1 MRRTKR
7 LLIALPFF
15 VSACS
20 LVTEPARPEVE
31 FSVTSEN
38 RGADASSSVPLTANA
53 GSGSR
58 TIVVMGRIRT
68 STPCW
73 DLEQHVS
80 RVADR
85 IDITIAAR
93 ERTVACAQTLI
104 VRDYTLRLNGIAP
117 GRYAVRVAHEYTAVD
132 GHHWREAVLERDV
145 RVE

>member
-1 MRRTKR
+1 MRRIMR
-7 LLIALPFF
+7 LLIAGSFF
-15 VSACS
+15 VGACS
-20 LVTEPARPEVE
+20 LVTEPARPDVE

-38 RGADASSSVPLTANA
+38 RSTDAGSSVPLTANA

-80 RVADR
+80 RVAAR

-93 ERTVACAQTLI
+93 ERAGACVQTLL
-104 VRDYTLRLNGIAP
+104 VRDYTLRLNGMAP
-117 GRYAVRVAHEYTAVD
+117 GLYVVHVAHEYTRVD
-132 GHHWREAVLERDV
+132 GRHWREAVLERDI

>member
-1 MRRTKR
+1 MRRIGR
-7 LLIALPFF
+7 LLMAGPF
-15 VSACS
+15 VVGACS
-20 LVTEPARPEVE
+20 LVTEPARPDVE
-31 FSVTSEN
+31 FTITSEN
-38 RGADASSSVPLTANA
+38 RGTDASSSVPLTANA

-93 ERTVACAQTLI
+93 ERAGACAQTLL
-104 VRDYTLRLNGIAP
+104 VRDYTLRLNGMVP
-117 GRYAVRVAHEYTAVD
+117 GHYMVRVAHEYTTVD
-132 GHHWREAVLERDV
+132 GQHWREAVLERDV

>member
-1 MRRTKR
+1 MRTKR
-7 LLIALPFF
+7 LLIAVPFF

-93 ERTVACAQTLI
+93 EREGACAQTLL
-104 VRDYTLRLNGIAP
+104 VRDYTLRLNGMAP
-117 GRYAVRVAHEYTAVD
+117 GRYMVRVAHEYTAVD
-132 GHHWREAVLERDV
+132 GHHCREAVLERDV